1 MREEINKNEPT
12 LATEILQ
19 ELKEQNRRQDIV
31 NKRQHIIIIV
41 LILVIISMIIGFFI
55 FINQFEIVE
64 DDTEQVMEDIDGNN
78 STYTQTIN

>member
-1 MREEINKNEPT
+1 MNENNT
-12 LATEILQ
+12 LATELLQ
-19 ELKEQNRRQDIV
+19 ELKAQ

-55 FINQFEIVE
+55 FVNQFEIVE
-64 DDTEQVMEDIDGNN
+64 DDTEQVMEDIDGSN